1 MDVRQRLAANVR
13 RLRKATGLS
22 QEDFAYEHGIDR
34 TYVSG
39 IERGVRNP
47 TILVVER
54 FARALEVDV
63 IDLLSEPSDL
73 PEPTPRPP
81 RSRRL
86 RKI

>member
-13 RLRKATGLS
+13 RLRKGTGLS
-22 QEDFAYEHGIDR
+22 QEDFAYKHNIDR

-54 FARALEVDV
+54 FAKALKVDV
-63 IDLLSEPSDL
+63 AELLKL
-73 PEPTPRPP
+73 PPGQEGRGKSLRP
-81 RSRRL
+81 
-86 RKI
+86 

>member
-1 MDVRQRLAANVR
+1 MNVRQRLAANVR
-13 RLRKATGLS
+13 RLRKEARIS

-54 FARALEVDV
+54 FANALGVDV
-63 IDLLSEPSDL
+63 AELLRD
-73 PEPTPRPP
+73 PTRC
-81 RSRRL
+81 
-86 RKI
+86 